1 MNLKNARNPK
11 LTDQVCLSDVLSV
24 GPKRYT
30 GPRSPGGA
38 PLEDDVQ
45 LGIYLCNR
53 SHRDAG
59 MIPICKKAMNHP
71 RPPFCDPAWCPRWV
85 HEQLPAVLHRRVTV
99 EEQARYF
106 RVRRPRNPRLATWCF
121 DISVVL
127 AVIVGL
133 HAPRRSPEAA
143 VRNRNRC

>member
-45 LGIYLCNR
+45 LGVNLR
-53 SHRDAG
+53 HATD
-59 MIPICKKAMNHP
+59 
-71 RPPFCDPAWCPRWV
+71 
-85 HEQLPAVLHRRVTV
+85 
-99 EEQARYF
+99 
-106 RVRRPRNPRLATWCF
+106 RLA
-121 DISVVL
+121 
-127 AVIVGL
+127 AVYIIIVENL
-133 HAPRRSPEAA
+133 L
-143 VRNRNRC
+143 